1 MLQSRNEF
9 KYQVMVV
16 KNRLDRTEDR
26 IVCNIDRNTY
36 VETISSSGCASKSI
50 GFNQALILMTMEGEQ
65 TVRTHINKTRL
76 EQNEMV
82 FLNQGTD
89 IIGGEICIEGEF
101 NAALIVLHESYLQE
115 FKLKYRDYIT
125 ASINQFDQRLTKV
138 TTPANV
144 VPYVDFLI
152 AYFKENNK
160 VANPIVRIKVEAL
173 LLMMLLSDNS
183 LPFQK
188 FLLTIGEPEKI
199 NFRAKVE
206 QTMYENL
213 TIPERAELANMSLSS
228 FKRRFVEVYRETPGK
243 WFRRQRLKKAE
254 ELIHMSGKNISEVA
268 HELGF
273 ENMSHF
279 IGAFKKQFGRTP
291 SQFEFQSSAS

>member
-1 MLQSRNEF
+1 MSQLWNEF
-9 KYQVMVV
+9 KHQVMVV
-16 KNRLDRTEDR
+16 KNGPDGTEDR
-26 IVCNIDRNTY
+26 LVFNIDRNTY
-36 VETISSSGCASKSI
+36 VETISSSGCARKSI
-50 GFNQALILMTMEGEQ
+50 SSNQALILMTMEGEQ
-65 TVRTHINKTRL
+65 TVRTHINKTML
-76 EQNEMV
+76 DQNEMV

-144 VPYVDFLI
+144 VPYVDFLRT
-152 AYFKENNK
+152 YFKENNK
-160 VANPIVRIKVEAL
+160 VANPIVRIKVEGL

-188 FLLTIGEPEKI
+188 FLLTIGEPENV
-199 NFRAKVE
+199 NFRVKVE

-228 FKRRFVEVYRETPGK
+228 FKRRFVEVYKETPGR
-243 WFRRQRLKKAE
+243 WFRRQRLKRAE

-268 HELGF
+268 YELGF

-279 IGAFKKQFGRTP
+279 IGAFKKQFGQTP
-291 SQFEFQSSAS
+291 SRIPVKGILR